1 VYWRGRTGGCSGRR
15 TAGLVRTFQCRRAAP
30 LIPVVRPLCKVEIS
44 PKVNCSLVDIWWFTW
59 LSGSLRPVRLP
70 ATAFESPVTASERLE
85 YLLRL
90 DDELLLGGV
99 ILSEWC
105 NSIVR
110 EADIAFV
117 HGAHLAS
124 ILTAVSG
131 IETYLRSEAR
141 EDGRPLVQLI
151 DCADIDPALR
161 ADLHRLRKYRNRWVH
176 VDAPWKDA
184 RVLSEPEHFEN
195 ELEEMALFG
204 ARALRRTLYSDQF
217 V

>member
-1 VYWRGRTGGCSGRR
+1 MAHLRSG
-15 TAGLVRTFQCRRAAP
+15 P
-30 LIPVVRPLCKVEIS
+30 
-44 PKVNCSLVDIWWFTW
+44 
-59 LSGSLRPVRLP
+59 LRPVSCP
-70 ATAFESPVTASERLE
+70 TTAFESPVTESERLE

-99 ILSEWC
+99 MLSEWC
-105 NSIVR
+105 SLIVR

-141 EDGRPLVQLI
+141 EDGKPLVQLI
-151 DCADIDPALR
+151 DSAAIDPALC

-204 ARALRRTLYSDQF
+204 ARVLRRTIYSD
-217 V
+217 